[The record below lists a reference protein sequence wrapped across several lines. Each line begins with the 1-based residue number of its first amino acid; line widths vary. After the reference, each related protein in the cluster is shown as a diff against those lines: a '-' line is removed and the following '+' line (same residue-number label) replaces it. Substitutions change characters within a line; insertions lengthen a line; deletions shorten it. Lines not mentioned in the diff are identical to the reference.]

1 MSARTRPPHVPT
13 EVFVSHSHKDQA
25 FVEWL
30 VGVLRRHQIPVGY
43 SVTEIQGAQQWHDEI
58 GRALKRCDW
67 FVVILSPDAV
77 ASTWV
82 KRELLYTLQQDR
94 FEGRI
99 APVVYR
105 TCDYE
110 QLSWILP
117 QLQIIDFTGSFDEGC
132 RDLLSIWGVHYTS
145 TDPS

>member
-1 MSARTRPPHVPT
+1 M
-13 EVFVSHSHKDQA
+13 
-25 FVEWL
+25 
-30 VGVLRRHQIPVGY
+30 LRRHRIPVWY
-43 SVTEIQGAQQWHDEI
+43 SDIEIQGAQQWHDEI

-67 FVVILSPDAV
+67 FILVLSPDAV

-82 KRELLYTLQQDR
+82 KRELLYALQQDR

-99 APVVYR
+99 APLLYR
-105 TCDYE
+105 ACDYE

-117 QLQIIDFTGSFDEGC
+117 QFQIIDFACGFDDGC
-132 RDLLSIWGVHYTS
+132 RDLLGVWGVQYTS

>member
-1 MSARTRPPHVPT
+1 MPA
-13 EVFVSHSHKDQA
+13 EALVSHSHKDQA

-30 VGVLRRHQIPVGY
+30 VGVLRRHQIPVWY
-43 SVTEIQGAQQWHDEI
+43 SVTEIQGARQWHDEI

-82 KRELLYTLQQDR
+82 KRELLYALQQDR

-110 QLSWILP
+110 
-117 QLQIIDFTGSFDEGC
+117 
-132 RDLLSIWGVHYTS
+132 
-145 TDPS
+145 